1 MEKRRIALL
10 FGGNIYKVRGEF
22 TAIHNRIKEL
32 KRTTDFIIDAY
43 VYGEYFDKF
52 TTAIKKIEQ
61 VEMKQSFELEGIT
74 YNCFWVQRS
83 HLDNITH
90 KFFKRRT
97 AVEIDRTI
105 KAGRKFK
112 EYDLIYANSLFTAHV
127 GLRLKK
133 KYGIPFVCTWHG
145 SSIHTAPF
153 EDRNVFKRTKKILEN
168 ADMNFFVS
176 DELYEIAKKIA
187 DNFKGAVSFNGID
200 TTLFKHITK
209 EEKQTIRKEL
219 GIPVESKCVAFVGNC
234 MAIKNVQYLPQLF
247 TRISKEVQNTK
258 FVIIGTGAFDKLF
271 AECNLD
277 IIYANNVSNIDMP
290 KWYGAMDLIVMPSIN
305 EGLPMTC
312 LEATACGTP
321 FVGSRVGAIADVVG
335 IENTVEHNPEFN
347 EAFASLCIKRLNDVE
362 SDIELPKKFKLSNI
376 VEKENVILNAII
388 GNN

>member
-10 FGGNIYKVRGEF
+10 FNGDIYRVRGEF

-43 VYGEYFDKF
+43 VYGEYFDRF
-52 TTAIKKIEQ
+52 TTAIKRTKQ
-61 VEMKQSFELEGIT
+61 VERKQFFELEGIT
-74 YNCFWVQRS
+74 YNCMWFQRS

-97 AVEIDRTI
+97 AVEIDRII
-105 KAGRKFK
+105 KTDERFK

-145 SSIHTAPF
+145 SSIHTLPF
-153 EDRNVFKRTKKILEN
+153 KDKNVFKRTKRILEN

-200 TTLFKHITK
+200 TTQFRPRTK

-219 GIPVESKCVAFVGNC
+219 GLPAESKCVAFVGNC

-277 IIYANNVSNIDMP
+277 IIYANNVSNVDMP

-312 LEATACGTP
+312 LEATASGTP

-335 IENTVEHNPEFN
+335 VENTVEHNPEFN
-347 EAFASLCIKRLNDVE
+347 EAFAALCIKRLNETDHKV
-362 SDIELPKKFKLSNI
+362 ELPEKFMLANI
-376 VEKENVILNAII
+376 VDKETRII
-388 GNN
+388 TRLTSK